1 MYLLE
6 SMGKEETFEN
16 FLVNS
21 KIEMDIGN
29 FITNILLTF
38 VVSLL
43 IGYIYKKYGRSLS
56 NRNSFAENFPIL
68 SMTTMLIISIVK
80 SSLALSL
87 GLVGA
92 LSIVRFRTALKEPEE
107 LTFAFLSIAIGLGL
121 GANQRLIT
129 IIGFLIISTFYI
141 LRRKL
146 SSSIKS
152 EVLNLIIS
160 CTKEELIDQRRI
172 IEIIEQYTN
181 EINLKRFTE
190 NESKFELGLSI
201 KLRNYQSIIEIKNKL
216 TTIYPKLSLN
226 FIDNSTIFGS

>member
-1 MYLLE
+1 
-6 SMGKEETFEN
+6 MGKEETFEN